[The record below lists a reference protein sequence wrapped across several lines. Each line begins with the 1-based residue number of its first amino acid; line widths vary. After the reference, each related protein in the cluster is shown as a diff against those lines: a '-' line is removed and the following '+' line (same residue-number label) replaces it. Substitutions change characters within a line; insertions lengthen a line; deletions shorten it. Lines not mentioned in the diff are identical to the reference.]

1 MIKNIKNLTKIF
13 IKDSFKINN
22 IIGNS
27 KKLNKK
33 TSIFWMI
40 IILIIC
46 ISYFSYKLIDL
57 FLKVNMVNIFLNI
70 YFPILMLILLFQ
82 AILSCVNIFYFSKDI
97 EFILP
102 LPIKPIEL
110 LISKI
115 NTLIFNLYITEL
127 IFGIIPLLLFG
138 IMTSANILYYFL
150 AIIVLILFPILPSI
164 FVSICTIILMRLS
177 KFFKNKNSLQQMVT
191 SVLLIIVLFLFYISF
206 KSIIQ
211 PTILNEKLNQEYL
224 TEISNNEEQAKE
236 IVLEFITNIKNVGK
250 SLLIIN
256 PSIDLLLEKNILI
269 KLFSF
274 FKIILLNLLFIII
287 FMSFGKITYLKDI
300 LNNYISNL
308 ENKIKKINWNKKCKK
323 KTIKYSYIKKE
334 ILNIIKN
341 PYFILQG
348 VYPII
353 TLMIVMMIIVIVF
366 NPNIQAFMES
376 ELLETSIN
384 DFNITLNIIIIF
396 LVVIQIVFTLN
407 SLSITA
413 ISREGKNIDIIK
425 YLPISIYKQIIYKG
439 MPQIFINLFVIFA
452 VIFMIKFLIPTFDI
466 IYLIF
471 ILINGIIL
479 SIINSYLMI
488 IIDLKKPNLNW
499 NSEFEVMKQNKNKIY
514 QYVLTILII
523 LLLVYFLKI
532 FDTINIILANILII
546 FILMIISI
554 IILFILKNKSEK
566 YLNNI
571 N

>member
-27 KKLNKK
+27 KKLNKRA
-33 TSIFWMI
+33 SAFWMI

-46 ISYFSYKLIDL
+46 ISYFSYQLIDL
-57 FLKVNMVNIFLNI
+57 FSKVNMVNIFLNI

-82 AILSCVNIFYFSKDI
+82 AILSCINIFYFSKDI

-115 NTLIFNLYITEL
+115 NTLVFNLYITEL
-127 IFGIIPLLLFG
+127 IFGIIPLLFFG
-138 IMTSANILYYFL
+138 MMTNANILYYFL
-150 AIIVLILFPILPSI
+150 AIIILVLFPILPAV
-164 FVSICTIILMRLS
+164 FVSTCMILLMRLS
-177 KFFKNKNSLQQMVT
+177 KFFKNKNSFQQMVT
-191 SVLLIIVLFLFYISF
+191 SILLMIVLFLFYSSF

-211 PTILNEKLNQEYL
+211 PTILNEEISQEYL
-224 TEISNNEEQAKE
+224 TEISNNEELAKQ
-236 IVLEFITNIKNVGK
+236 IVNDFILNIKNVGK
-250 SLLIIN
+250 NLLIIN
-256 PSIDLLLEKNILI
+256 PSIDLLLEKNIII

-274 FKIILLNLLFIII
+274 IKIILFNLLFISI
-287 FMSFGKITYLKDI
+287 FIFFGKITYLKDI
-300 LNNYISNL
+300 LNNYIFNL

-323 KTIKYSYIKKE
+323 KKIKNSYIKKE

-341 PYFILQG
+341 PSFILQG

-353 TLMIVMMIIVIVF
+353 VLMLVMTIIVIVF
-366 NPNIQAFMES
+366 YPNIQAFMES

-384 DFNITLNIIIIF
+384 DFNVTLNIIIIF
-396 LVVIQIVFTLN
+396 LTLIQIIFTLN

-413 ISREGKNIDIIK
+413 ISREGKNVDVIK
-425 YLPISIYKQIIYKG
+425 YLPIPIYKQIIYKG
-439 MPQIFINLFVIFA
+439 IPQIIINIFVILA
-452 VIFMIKFLIPTFDI
+452 IIFMVKFLVPTFNI

-471 ILINGIIL
+471 ILIDGIIL
-479 SIINSYLMI
+479 NIINSYLMI
-488 IIDLKKPNLNW
+488 IVDLKKPNLSW

-514 QYVLTILII
+514 QYALTILII

-532 FDTINIILANILII
+532 FDTINIILGNILII
-546 FILMIISI
+546 FMLLIIAI
-554 IILFILKNKSEK
+554 IILFIIRNKSEK

-571 N
+571 Y

>member
-150 AIIVLILFPILPSI
+150 AIIVLILFPILPAI

-256 PSIDLLLEKNILI
+256 PSIDLL
-269 KLFSF
+269 
-274 FKIILLNLLFIII
+274 
-287 FMSFGKITYLKDI
+287 
-300 LNNYISNL
+300 
-308 ENKIKKINWNKKCKK
+308 
-323 KTIKYSYIKKE
+323 
-334 ILNIIKN
+334 
-341 PYFILQG
+341 
-348 VYPII
+348 
-353 TLMIVMMIIVIVF
+353 
-366 NPNIQAFMES
+366 
-376 ELLETSIN
+376 
-384 DFNITLNIIIIF
+384 
-396 LVVIQIVFTLN
+396 
-407 SLSITA
+407 
-413 ISREGKNIDIIK
+413 
-425 YLPISIYKQIIYKG
+425 
-439 MPQIFINLFVIFA
+439 
-452 VIFMIKFLIPTFDI
+452 
-466 IYLIF
+466 
-471 ILINGIIL
+471 
-479 SIINSYLMI
+479 
-488 IIDLKKPNLNW
+488 
-499 NSEFEVMKQNKNKIY
+499 
-514 QYVLTILII
+514 
-523 LLLVYFLKI
+523 
-532 FDTINIILANILII
+532 
-546 FILMIISI
+546 
-554 IILFILKNKSEK
+554 
-566 YLNNI
+566 
-571 N
+571 